1 MSGLFIERIKMGF
14 INNQKATEDMRQ
26 EVYTRLINLLGGAP
40 GKLTAYARRAVY
52 EIVPAGGHLSRDWRG
67 LEVHADQA
75 LDRMKKIIL
84 AQVGNLVVEIR
95 QKEVEK
101 KRIEDNLA
109 DSLPLGMWAEIRM
122 KIEKIERME
131 K

>member
-1 MSGLFIERIKMGF
+1 MGY
-14 INNQKATEDMRQ
+14 IIDQKATEDMR
-26 EVYTRLINLLGGAP
+26 EETYTRLVNLLGGDP
-40 GKLTAYARRAVY
+40 GKLTAYAWRAVY
-52 EIVPAGGHLSRDWRG
+52 EIVPAGGHLSNDWRG
-67 LEVHADQA
+67 LEVHAGEA

-84 AQVGNLVVEIR
+84 DRVGGLQVEIR

-122 KIEKIERME
+122 KIEKIELME